1 MSKRGAH
8 RSGRPLPPRARAAPL
23 AAAPAPAAAACPS
36 RVERNAP
43 RCVAPGGARL
53 RGRARGKRQGLGK
66 RSWGSAGQLR
76 AAWSQAG
83 HLKVSVS
90 GFHRE
95 EVGERLE
102 SGVQRS
108 VGGRSSQRETAPA
121 PRPRAGRR
129 GPRAGEATASV
140 PDLLTTGTEAEVG
153 MAVAEAARL
162 LLGARGGR
170 GFVRGE
176 TSPA

>member
-1 MSKRGAH
+1 MSKRRAH

-53 RGRARGKRQGLGK
+53 RGRARGKHQGLRK

-102 SGVQRS
+102 CREVWVGEARS
-108 VGGRSSQRETAPA
+108 VKPPPPPGPVPGAGDPELERL
-121 PRPRAGRR
+121 RP
-129 GPRAGEATASV
+129 PS
-140 PDLLTTGTEAEVG
+140 LTC
-153 MAVAEAARL
+153 
-162 LLGARGGR
+162 
-170 GFVRGE
+170 
-176 TSPA
+176 